1 MKSKNN
7 QNIVQARFLADVV
20 ILQMRAAPVDLEIGA
35 VINGTVESGVIRVKE
50 APQAI
55 LVRLLDIAE
64 ALGVMYSLHDGAIM
78 FDFRD
83 ANELT
88 QENFFH
94 EERGP

>member
-1 MKSKNN
+1 MQNREN

-20 ILQMRAAPVDLEIGA
+20 ILQTRTAPVDLEIGA
-35 VINGTVESGVIRVKE
+35 VINGTVESGIIRVKE

-64 ALGVMYSLHDGAIM
+64 ALGVMYSLRDGAIT
-78 FDFRD
+78 FDFRG

-88 QENFFH
+88 QEDFFH
-94 EERGP
+94 EERGL